1 MVVGGLGRSRWWPK
15 TLVTQSHVIDV
26 KSGEGSC
33 EGSLFCF
40 GGWLILMFC
49 LRSEC
54 CCCFRFLW
62 DLRCCNFGGGGQ
74 LREQLFFFVG
84 ESVRVVSFDCYG
96 WLLPGLGTA
105 MVMVCLCIDWVCW
118 ASFRLICSWFWFI
131 LVWVG
136 LLVLVTDRKTDRWM
150 DSILTTPP
158 NWGVAPPCH
167 PRVGGV
173 GAETRHGSPWWCW
186 GYCGGLV
193 WIGWLAGDIVWC
205 CWLVWWWFGGE
216 SLWLLL

>member
-15 TLVTQSHVIDV
+15 TLVTQSRVIDV

-74 LREQLFFFVG
+74 LREQLFFCVG
-84 ESVRVVSFDCYG
+84 KWGSSHLIVMDDCCLG
-96 WLLPGLGTA
+96 WGQQ
-105 MVMVCLCIDWVCW
+105 
-118 ASFRLICSWFWFI
+118 
-131 LVWVG
+131 
-136 LLVLVTDRKTDRWM
+136 
-150 DSILTTPP
+150 
-158 NWGVAPPCH
+158 
-167 PRVGGV
+167 
-173 GAETRHGSPWWCW
+173 
-186 GYCGGLV
+186 
-193 WIGWLAGDIVWC
+193 
-205 CWLVWWWFGGE
+205 WWWFVCVLIGCVELVSGWFVLGFGLFWFE
-216 SLWLLL
+216 LVCWCWLQIEWRIDGWTVSWQLLLIEEWPRHVIPESAE

>member
-54 CCCFRFLW
+54 CCCFRFLCAVILEEV
-62 DLRCCNFGGGGQ
+62 DK

-84 ESVRVVSFDCYG
+84 ESVRVVPFGCYW
-96 WLLPGLGTA
+96 WLLPGLVTA
-105 MVMVCLCIDWVCW
+105 MVIVYLWVDWVCW
-118 ASFRLICSWFWFI
+118 YGFFRC
-131 LVWVG
+131 
-136 LLVLVTDRKTDRWM
+136 LVTLIIYFCYRY
-150 DSILTTPP
+150 
-158 NWGVAPPCH
+158 
-167 PRVGGV
+167 
-173 GAETRHGSPWWCW
+173 WWCVLCSSK
-186 GYCGGLV
+186 GMCRKSGQLSCL
-193 WIGWLAGDIVWC
+193 LAGKLRVLSRHQT
-205 CWLVWWWFGGE
+205 CWRVRH
-216 SLWLLL
+216 SAHVLWSSK